1 MNWIVGIKFCIYVS
15 PSVLHSRVQK
25 ERASRSEDAVER
37 LNAQLMEKESAFIDC
52 RAQLDEIRAEI
63 KLIGKEKAQLEATRA
78 HLLK

>member
-1 MNWIVGIKFCIYVS
+1 MHIYVS
-15 PSVLHSRVQK
+15 PSVLNSRVQK

-63 KLIGKEKAQLEATRA
+63 KMTVKEKAQLEATKA